1 MDYTTILAG
10 LSDTKELWASVDML
24 RYLLL
29 IVSMDTITGL
39 YIAGIVERCEVFV
52 LPRSGYSSWYHRA
65 MLQCSGV
72 LLITIMI
79 VTGVTCIVSS
89 DSMTSVLLAAAVLA
103 LNMLVVANIQIFVTL
118 LCENITL
125 GYMLSMMI
133 ELLSIF
139 GSERLS
145 PRGKMFLIG
154 NWGMIIR
161 TTVVNPNGISI
172 SAAIVLEVVI
182 LITLWELG
190 WRVIRKHR
198 KGA

>member
-1 MDYTTILAG
+1 MKDNTPLYRYPDSHAREHG
-10 LSDTKELWASVDML
+10 ELEQYRASN
-24 RYLLL
+24 
-29 IVSMDTITGL
+29 
-39 YIAGIVERCEVFV
+39 
-52 LPRSGYSSWYHRA
+52 RA
-65 MLQCSGV
+65 NLQCKES
-72 LLITIMI
+72 IE
-79 VTGVTCIVSS
+79 
-89 DSMTSVLLAAAVLA
+89 AAIR
-103 LNMLVVANIQIFVTL
+103 VVANLQIFVTL

-145 PRGKMFLIG
+145 PREKMLLIG